1 MGVIGVL
8 CRGVARNGGM
18 KPAAM
23 TSSASARA
31 RPGIVSRICTSGVA
45 QFLKA
50 TVVAA
55 GKRHADR
62 AASTGFATLGRS
74 SSMPTF
80 APSRGGAEDVSHL
93 ARANDWRNP
102 RTSASPRASRSVR
115 PRSKAAAVRLCMP
128 RRSPEVSPMKGA
140 GHAS

>member
-18 KPAAM
+18 KPAEIF
-23 TSSASARA
+23 SSASARA
-31 RPGIVSRICTSGVA
+31 RARIVSRIRTSGVA
-45 QFLKA
+45 QFVKA
-50 TVVAA
+50 IVVAA

-62 AASTGFATLGRS
+62 AASTGFANLDRS

-93 ARANDWRNP
+93 GRANDCRNP

-115 PRSKAAAVRLCMP
+115 PRSAAFARDLK
-128 RRSPEVSPMKGA
+128 RSPRGFACRGA
-140 GHAS
+140 RQRFLL